1 MSSCNPKVPMPL
13 KVVQPPP
20 GFSHLNSGLRNEAFL
35 NGNVELFDQVY
46 SLIIFAVKSITGVQW
61 VNGQPAMWQQVGA
74 WPQGTISPTGLM
86 PQPVGQVWPPPTAVA
101 EVSGVDANQGLV
113 MKEIEDLRRKFE
125 EEKKHTKDMF
135 IKNSK
140 EAVVLK
146 DKVKTMEV
154 MKRGLEEKLVKEQ
167 EKNKYLEKRV
177 KELKDV
183 AEELQK
189 EKKLRKLAEEKVAFL
204 EKAARA
210 GKENEGNMSREE
222 QERELR
228 KAKAS
233 AKREETLRK
242 IEGKKNSKGGNEEWD
257 EDYIDN
263 SGRGVGVISV
273 KRRKSN
279 GGQASTAN
287 ADQVGNQEN
296 GNPGK
301 RERWVLNVSNVNK
314 KVKVGQDEVK
324 FGSSNEKGECSKEVA
339 SESSSEKE
347 ANANKKLGETT
358 VASSNVKKLVTGSSA
373 GASKVLV
380 KIFIVLRLA
389 VQENLT

>member
-1 MSSCNPKVPMPL
+1 MPL

-46 SLIIFAVKSITGVQW
+46 SMIIFAVKSITGVQW

-177 KELKDV
+177 KELKDM
-183 AEELQK
+183 AEELQ
-189 EKKLRKLAEEKVAFL
+189 
-204 EKAARA
+204 
-210 GKENEGNMSREE
+210 
-222 QERELR
+222 
-228 KAKAS
+228 
-233 AKREETLRK
+233 
-242 IEGKKNSKGGNEEWD
+242 
-257 EDYIDN
+257 
-263 SGRGVGVISV
+263 
-273 KRRKSN
+273 
-279 GGQASTAN
+279 
-287 ADQVGNQEN
+287 
-296 GNPGK
+296 
-301 RERWVLNVSNVNK
+301 
-314 KVKVGQDEVK
+314 
-324 FGSSNEKGECSKEVA
+324 
-339 SESSSEKE
+339 
-347 ANANKKLGETT
+347 
-358 VASSNVKKLVTGSSA
+358 
-373 GASKVLV
+373 
-380 KIFIVLRLA
+380 
-389 VQENLT
+389 